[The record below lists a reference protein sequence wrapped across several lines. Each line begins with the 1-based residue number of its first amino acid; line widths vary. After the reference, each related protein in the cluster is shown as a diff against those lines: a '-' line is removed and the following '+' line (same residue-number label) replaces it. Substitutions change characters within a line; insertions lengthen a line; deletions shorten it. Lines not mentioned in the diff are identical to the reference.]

1 MEGLVNMCDSTKPTS
16 PTTSDIP
23 SKPTAEESEEIAAKW
38 TDDQIQKEIDKVG
51 KMGETDEPKCAICKR
66 TFTSVAYLKSH
77 MRAHKEPLRC
87 RGSYLSSGQCGQG
100 HKQLKPRATEY
111 DINSFLVCY
120 MEFRMASKL
129 KNHEKIHIYET
140 PHTCSMPNCG
150 LIFKTEAECKQHE
163 ESHNQRFKCEICGK
177 QLASE
182 KVNI

>member
-1 MEGLVNMCDSTKPTS
+1 MKL
-16 PTTSDIP
+16 
-23 SKPTAEESEEIAAKW
+23 
-38 TDDQIQKEIDKVG
+38 
-51 KMGETDEPKCAICKR
+51 
-66 TFTSVAYLKSH
+66 
-77 MRAHKEPLRC
+77 
-87 RGSYLSSGQCGQG
+87 
-100 HKQLKPRATEY
+100 RATEY

>member
-1 MEGLVNMCDSTKPTS
+1 MSRFV
-16 PTTSDIP
+16 
-23 SKPTAEESEEIAAKW
+23 
-38 TDDQIQKEIDKVG
+38 
-51 KMGETDEPKCAICKR
+51 
-66 TFTSVAYLKSH
+66 F
-77 MRAHKEPLRC
+77 
-87 RGSYLSSGQCGQG
+87 SSGQCGQG
-100 HKQLKPRATEY
+100 QKQLKPYETEY